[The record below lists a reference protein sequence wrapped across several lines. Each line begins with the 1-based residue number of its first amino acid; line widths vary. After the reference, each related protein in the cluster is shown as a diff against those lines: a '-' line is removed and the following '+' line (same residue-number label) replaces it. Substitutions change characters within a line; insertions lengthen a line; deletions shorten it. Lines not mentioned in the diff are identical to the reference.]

1 MKSVIYSR
9 YGRSPH
15 QYYYS
20 KVVELVTV
28 RCHCLA
34 MIGEQVET
42 AVSQL
47 AKIEIKD
54 KDFNHVAER
63 KKHVATPKKNVEKTA
78 RSLSWAKAER
88 F

>member
-1 MKSVIYSR
+1 
-9 YGRSPH
+9 
-15 QYYYS
+15 
-20 KVVELVTV
+20 
-28 RCHCLA
+28 

-47 AKIEIKD
+47 AKFEVKD